1 MCTAVAL
8 IQYLSSE
15 FAFGSL
21 RDALANPPPP
31 PKKKRKKK
39 NEIYFI
45 YIILSEPKTTSVE
58 KEFLV
63 VLPQL

>member
-21 RDALANPPPP
+21 RDALANPPLQ
-31 PKKKRKKK
+31 KKKRTKK

>member
-21 RDALANPPPP
+21 RDALANPPP